1 MKSKK
6 NRKSIPKDREAEIL
20 HSSRRRCALCIE
32 YQNDTDIKKGQIA
45 HIDRNP
51 EHNEEKNL
59 AFLCLPHHDEYDG
72 KTSQSKRW
80 TPKEL
85 TKSKKNLT
93 EFIEKNFDKLLP
105 ELEISKPIK
114 KTITKRTT
122 KKEERQIISPEVYNL
137 RIPIYNAYR
146 DLIAKII
153 RNANIDLQDLF
164 EFSNKTHEALFLY
177 DEKIDDYMKLI
188 FQKGNRL
195 QYLCKVS
202 NNPRLVNKEKWN
214 SIVEEESDL
223 FMWFHDDF
231 EQTRKL
237 FKQYLHLG

>member
-1 MKSKK
+1 MKINKK
-6 NRKSIPKDREAEIL
+6 RKSIPKDREAEIL
-20 HSSRRRCALCIE
+20 ISSKRRCALCFA
-32 YQNDTDIKKGQIA
+32 YDNDTDIKKGQIA

-51 EHNEEKNL
+51 EKNEEKNL

-85 TKSKKNLT
+85 TESKNNLT
-93 EFIEKNFDKLLP
+93 EFIKKDFDKLLP
-105 ELEISKPIK
+105 ELEISKPVK
-114 KTITKRTT
+114 KNRYKKNH
-122 KKEERQIISPEVYNL
+122 KKEKRQIITPEVYNL
-137 RIPIYNAYR
+137 RLPIYNAYR
-146 DLIAKII
+146 DLISKIL
-153 RNANIDLQDLF
+153 RNANLDIQELF
-164 EFSNKTHEALFLY
+164 EFANKTHEALFLY
-177 DEKIDDYMKLI
+177 DEKINDYMNLI

-195 QYLCKVS
+195 QYLCKVVS
-202 NNPRLVNKEKWN
+202 NPRLVDKEKWN

-223 FMWFHDDF
+223 IMWFHDDF

>member
-1 MKSKK
+1 M
-6 NRKSIPKDREAEIL
+6 
-20 HSSRRRCALCIE
+20 
-32 YQNDTDIKKGQIA
+32 
-45 HIDRNP
+45 
-51 EHNEEKNL
+51 

-72 KTSQSKRW
+72 QTSQSKRW

-164 EFSNKTHEALFLY
+164 EFTNKTHEALFLY
-177 DEKIDDYMKLI
+177 DEKIDDYMNLI
-188 FQKGNRL
+188 FRKGNRL
-195 QYLCKVS
+195 QYLCKVVS
-202 NNPRLVNKEKWN
+202 NPSLVNKEKWN

-223 FMWFHDDF
+223 IMWFHDDF

>member
-1 MKSKK
+1 MKSNKK
-6 NRKSIPKDREAEIL
+6 RKSIPKDREAKIL
-20 HSSRRRCALCIE
+20 LSSRRRCALCLA
-32 YQNDTDIKKGQIA
+32 YHTDTDIKKGQIA

-51 EHNEEKNL
+51 ENNEEKNL

-72 KTSQSKRW
+72 KMSQSKSW

-85 TKSKKNLT
+85 TESKNYLT
-93 EFIEKNFDKLLP
+93 EFIKNDFDKLLP
-105 ELEISKPIK
+105 ESEISKPVK
-114 KTITKRTT
+114 NARNKRNN
-122 KKEERQIISPEVYNL
+122 KKEKRHIITLEVYNL
-137 RIPIYNAYR
+137 RLPIYNAYR
-146 DLIAKII
+146 DLIVKII
-153 RNANIDLQDLF
+153 RNANIDIQDLF

-177 DEKIDDYMKLI
+177 DEKIDDHMKLI

-195 QYLCKVS
+195 QYLCKVVS
-202 NNPRLVNKEKWN
+202 NPRLADKEKWN